1 MPIPGYFETLDRF
14 GLAELKY
21 GGDLQVKNGDIA
33 LTADGD
39 IQFGNTRFNALFRLV
54 ERWRLNQSTLNELF
68 GSMLLTSQRLEEIIK
83 TRAQGIGPSLSM
95 NPAAFHEETESI
107 GDYESGS
114 SVFAG
119 SILVVLSNLLERF
132 RKDLNASDDQ
142 WISVGP
148 KVNGYSIGVIF
159 SAAAA
164 NFRHHDEWARTQNPT
179 LRQLPSMEVLCA
191 ILDRPLMTNGF
202 PTIRANVCRDILL
215 TVSDASVDRLH
226 QITFEYAK
234 ALSTSKN

>member
-1 MPIPGYFETLDRF
+1 MSVPEYFATLDRF
-14 GLAELKY
+14 GLAELKC
-21 GGDLQVKNGDIA
+21 GGDLQVKNSNIA

-39 IQFGNTRFNALFRLV
+39 FQFGNTRFNALFRLV
-54 ERWRLNQSTLNELF
+54 ERWRLNQTTLNELF
-68 GSMLLTSQRLEEIIK
+68 NSMYLTSQRLEEVIK
-83 TRAQGIGPSLSM
+83 ARTHGTGPSVSL

-119 SILVVLSNLLERF
+119 AILVVLNNLLQRF
-132 RKDLNASDDQ
+132 KKDLNSSGNQ
-142 WISVGP
+142 WGSAGP

-159 SAAAA
+159 AAAAA
-164 NFRHHDEWARTQNPT
+164 NFRHHDEWARTQMPNT
-179 LRQLPSMEVLCA
+179 SMEVLCA

-202 PTIRANVCRDILL
+202 PTIRANVCRDVIMI
-215 TVSDASVDRLH
+215 VSGGSVDRLY

-234 ALSTSKN
+234 ALST